1 MIVRRHLD
9 FRIEKLNDR
18 LQQTFVGN
26 MYRAHAD
33 EFLNNTSRTG
43 RL

>member
-1 MIVRRHLD
+1 MIIWRHLD
-9 FRIEKLNDR
+9 FRIEKLNDK

-26 MYRAHAD
+26 IYRAD
-33 EFLNNTSRTG
+33 EEELLDNTSRTG